1 MVEGTFLN
9 ALWVGADLA
18 ALAVAVKGGERPQA
32 CQTGVFGAV
41 CRRYTGG
48 EAAMRTYLVV
58 IDETSEAEI
67 ALHFASRRAAKT
79 GGSVHILALTP
90 QPEFVQWGGVQ
101 ATMEAEARARAEA
114 LVMGAAGRIMG
125 ESGIRPAITVKVGD
139 PVAAVRAALN
149 EAEDIA
155 ALVLGAAAKGAPGPL
170 VTHFTGHDCGTL
182 PCPVM
187 VIPGSLD
194 RDAIERLS

>member
-1 MVEGTFLN
+1 MGMRLSDMIFWRSLPP
-9 ALWVGADLA
+9 LQR
-18 ALAVAVKGGERPQA
+18 GER
-32 CQTGVFGAV
+32 
-41 CRRYTGG
+41 
-48 EAAMRTYLVV
+48 AMRTYLVV

-79 GGSVHILALTP
+79 GGSVHILALVP
-90 QPEFVQWGGVQ
+90 KPEFVQWSGVQ

-139 PVAAVRAALN
+139 AVAAVKAALA
-149 EAEDIA
+149 EEEDIA
-155 ALVLGAAAKGAPGPL
+155 ALVLGAAAKGNPGPL
-170 VTHFTGHDCGTL
+170 VSHFTGHDCGSL